1 MYALDTTE
9 ETAAVVGL
17 CRALALDVLDPAAT
31 SSERSGSVSS
41 SVRNALFETGL
52 TTPVATE
59 FGGGGVPTSATQT
72 AAIDA
77 LAYGDAGLTMAA
89 VWSGA
94 AASCIGTLGTDAQR
108 QAHLPRFASD
118 ANAHGAIALYEG
130 HGRSPSESATTITKN
145 PAGGWAIKGTKLA
158 VAGAA
163 SANPLLV
170 VGVDPA
176 DGSLRI
182 ALVSPSAPGVT
193 AAPVDR
199 QLALDAAHLSSV
211 NFDCTVSDDALLG
224 GENTEQSA
232 IHLALSNVRILL
244 ASAML
249 GTSERAMDYAAKYS
263 TERMAFG
270 KPIAAFQGVSFML
283 ADIAIR
289 VAAAR
294 LDVADIAARI
304 DNGAVENLE
313 AATTAAVNYV
323 GAVASQS
330 TRDALQVLGGHGFIN
345 DHPVERFYRSA
356 AAMSALDFD
365 PLCTAFETA
374 L

>member
-17 CRALALDVLDPAAT
+17 CRSLALDILDPAAT
-31 SSERSGSVSS
+31 PSEQSGSVPET
-41 SVRNALFETGL
+41 VRNALFETGL
-52 TTPVATE
+52 TTPVSTD
-59 FGGGGVPTSATQT
+59 FGGGGIPTSATQT
-72 AAIDA
+72 AAVDA
-77 LAYGDAGLTMAA
+77 LAYGDPGLTMAA

-94 AASCIGTLGTDAQR
+94 VASLISALGTDSQR
-108 QAHLPRFASD
+108 QAHLPRFATD
-118 ANAHGAIALYEG
+118 PTAHGAIALYEG
-130 HGRSPSESATTITKN
+130 HGRSPSESTTTITKN
-145 PAGGWAIKGTKLA
+145 PSGGWSIRGTKLA
-158 VAGAA
+158 VAGATR
-163 SANPLLV
+163 ANPLLV
-170 VGVDPA
+170 VCVDSA
-176 DGSLRI
+176 NGNLRI
-182 ALVSPSAPGVT
+182 ALVDPSAAGVT
-193 AAPVDR
+193 VSPVDR
-199 QLALDAAHLSSV
+199 QLALDAAQLGSV
-211 NFDCTVSDDALLG
+211 SFDCTVTDDALLG
-224 GENTEQSA
+224 GVDTDQLD

-263 TERMAFG
+263 TERIAFG

-304 DNGAVENLE
+304 DAGEAENIE

-323 GAVASQS
+323 GAVATQS
-330 TRDALQVLGGHGFIN
+330 TRDAVQVLGGHGFIN

-356 AAMSALDFD
+356 AAMSAIDFD

>member
-17 CRALALDVLDPAAT
+17 CRALALEVLDPAAAA
-31 SSERSGSVSS
+31 SERSGTVPSA
-41 SVRNALFETGL
+41 VRSALFETGL
-52 TTPVATE
+52 TAPVATE

-72 AAIDA
+72 AAIDG
-77 LAYGDAGLTMAA
+77 LAYGDPGLVMAA

-94 AASCIGTLGTDAQR
+94 AASLLGALGTEEQR
-108 QAHLPRFASD
+108 QVHLPRFATEVT
-118 ANAHGAIALYEG
+118 AHGAIALYEG
-130 HGRSPSESATTITKN
+130 HGRAPSEFATTISKN
-145 PAGGWAIKGTKLA
+145 PAGGWSIKGTKLA

-163 SANPLLV
+163 TANPLLV

-176 DGSLRI
+176 DGNLRV
-182 ALVSPSAPGVT
+182 ALVDPSAVGVSVG
-193 AAPVDR
+193 PVDR
-199 QLALDAAHLSSV
+199 QLALDAAQLGSV
-211 NFDCTVSDDALLG
+211 TFDCTVADDALLG
-224 GENTEQSA
+224 GANTDQSA
-232 IHLALSNVRILL
+232 IHLAISSARILL

-263 TERMAFG
+263 TERIAFG

-294 LDVADIAARI
+294 LDVADVAARI
-304 DNGAVENLE
+304 DAREPENIE

-323 GAVASQS
+323 GAVATQS
-330 TRDALQVLGGHGFIN
+330 TRDAIQVLGGHGFIN

-356 AAMSALDFD
+356 AAMSAIDFD

>member
-1 MYALDTTE
+1 MYALDTTD
-9 ETAAVVGL
+9 ETVAVIGL

-31 SSERSGSVSS
+31 PSERSGSMANA
-41 SVRNALFETGL
+41 VRSALFETGL
-52 TTPVATE
+52 TTPVAAE
-59 FGGGGVPTSATQT
+59 FGGGGVPSSATQT
-72 AAIDA
+72 AAVDA
-77 LAYGDAGLTMAA
+77 LAYGDPGLAMAA

-94 AASCIGTLGTDAQR
+94 AASFIGALGTDAQR
-108 QAHLPRFASD
+108 QAHLPRFATD
-118 ANAHGAIALYEG
+118 ANAHGAVALYEG

-145 PAGGWAIKGTKLA
+145 PNGGWDIKGTKLA

-163 SANPLLV
+163 TADPLLV
-170 VGVDPA
+170 VGVDST
-176 DGSLRI
+176 DGNLRVAI
-182 ALVSPSAPGVT
+182 VLPSAAGV
-193 AAPVDR
+193 AVGPVDR
-199 QLALDAAHLSSV
+199 QLALDAAQLGSV
-211 NFDCTVSDDALLG
+211 TFDCTVADDALLG
-224 GENTEQSA
+224 GESTDQSA
-232 IHLALSNVRILL
+232 IHLALSKVRILL

-249 GTSERAMDYAAKYS
+249 GTSERAMDYAARYS
-263 TERMAFG
+263 TERIAFG

-304 DNGAVENLE
+304 DAREFHNIE

-323 GAVASQS
+323 GAVATQS
-330 TRDALQVLGGHGFIN
+330 TRDGIQVLGGHGFIN

-356 AAMSALDFD
+356 AAMSAIDFD

>member
-1 MYALDTTE
+1 MYALDTSE

-31 SSERSGSVSS
+31 SSERSGSVPSV
-41 SVRNALFETGL
+41 VRNALFETGL
-52 TTPVATE
+52 TTPVDTE
-59 FGGGGVPTSATQT
+59 FGGGGTPTSATQT

-77 LAYGDAGLTMAA
+77 LAYGDPGLTMAA

-94 AASCIGTLGTDAQR
+94 AASFIGGLGTEVQR
-108 QAHLPRFASD
+108 QAYLPRFATD
-118 ANAHGAIALYEG
+118 ATAHGAIALYEG

-145 PAGGWAIKGTKLA
+145 PAGEWNIAGTKLA

-163 SANPLLV
+163 SADPLLV
-170 VGVDPA
+170 VGVDPS
-176 DGSLRI
+176 DGNLRI
-182 ALVSPSAPGVT
+182 ALVPPSAPGVT
-193 AAPVDR
+193 IGPVDR
-199 QLALDAAHLSSV
+199 QLALDAAQLSSV
-211 NFDCTVSDDALLG
+211 TFDCTVADDALLG
-224 GENTEQSA
+224 GANADQAA

-263 TERMAFG
+263 TERIAFG

-294 LDVADIAARI
+294 LDVADIASRI
-304 DNGAVENLE
+304 DAREFHNIEAV
-313 AATTAAVNYV
+313 TTAAVNYV
-323 GAVASQS
+323 GAVATQS
-330 TRDALQVLGGHGFIN
+330 TRDAIQVLGGHGFIN

-356 AAMSALDFD
+356 AAMSAIDFD

>member
-1 MYALDTTE
+1 MYALDTSE

-31 SSERSGSVSS
+31 VSERTGAMAN

-52 TTPVATE
+52 TAPVATD

-72 AAIDA
+72 AAVDA

-94 AASCIGTLGTDAQR
+94 AASLIGTLGTEAQR

-118 ANAHGAIALYEG
+118 ATAHGAIALYEG

-145 PAGGWAIKGTKLA
+145 PTGGWRVQGTKLA

-163 SANPLLV
+163 TANPLLV

-176 DGSLRI
+176 DGNLRI
-182 ALVSPSAPGVT
+182 ALVDPSSAGVVVGS
-193 AAPVDR
+193 VDR
-199 QLALDAAHLSSV
+199 QLALDAAQLSSV
-211 NFDCTVSDDALLG
+211 TFDCTVADDALLG
-224 GENTEQSA
+224 GVDVDQSA

-304 DNGAVENLE
+304 DSGTVENLE

-323 GAVASQS
+323 GAVATQS

-345 DHPVERFYRSA
+345 DHPVERFYRGA

>member
-1 MYALDTTE
+1 MYAFDTTE

-31 SSERSGSVSS
+31 PSERAGAVPST
-41 SVRNALFETGL
+41 VRNALFETGL
-52 TTPVATE
+52 TAPVSTD
-59 FGGGGVPTSATQT
+59 FGGGGIPTSATQT
-72 AAIDA
+72 AAVDA
-77 LAYGDAGLTMAA
+77 LAYGDPGLTMAA

-94 AASCIGTLGTDAQR
+94 AASLIGALGTEAQR
-108 QAHLPRFASD
+108 QAYLPRFATDS
-118 ANAHGAIALYEG
+118 AAHGAVALYEG

-145 PAGGWAIKGTKLA
+145 PAGGFSIRGTKLA

-163 SANPLLV
+163 NAEPLLV

-176 DGSLRI
+176 DGNLRV
-182 ALVSPSAPGVT
+182 ALVKPSAVGVSVG
-193 AAPVDR
+193 PVDR
-199 QLALDAAHLSSV
+199 QLALDAAQLNSV
-211 NFDCTVSDDALLG
+211 TFDCTVADDALLG
-224 GENTEQSA
+224 GTNTAQPA

-263 TERMAFG
+263 TERIAFG

-294 LDVADIAARI
+294 LDVADVAARI
-304 DNGAVENLE
+304 DAKEAENIE

-323 GAVASQS
+323 GAVATQS
-330 TRDALQVLGGHGFIN
+330 TRDAIQVLGGHGFIN

-356 AAMSALDFD
+356 AAMSAIDFD

>member
-17 CRALALDVLDPAAT
+17 CRALALDVLDPAAAT
-31 SSERSGSVSS
+31 SERSGTVPNA
-41 SVRNALFETGL
+41 VGAALFETGL
-52 TTPVATE
+52 TTPVSTD

-72 AAIDA
+72 AAVDA

-89 VWSGA
+89 VWSGGA
-94 AASCIGTLGTDAQR
+94 AAFIGALGTDAQR
-108 QAHLPRFASD
+108 QAHLPRFATD
-118 ANAHGAIALYEG
+118 ASAHGAVALYEG
-130 HGRSPSESATTITKN
+130 HGRSPSESATTIAKN
-145 PAGGWAIKGTKLA
+145 PAGGWTVKGTKLA

-170 VGVDPA
+170 VGIDPA
-176 DGSLRI
+176 DGNLRI
-182 ALVSPSAPGVT
+182 ALVDPSAAGVLVGS
-193 AAPVDR
+193 VDR
-199 QLALDAAHLSSV
+199 QLALDAAQLSSV
-211 NFDCTVSDDALLG
+211 TFDCTVADDALLG
-224 GENTEQSA
+224 GATLDQSA

-263 TERMAFG
+263 TERIAFG

-304 DNGAVENLE
+304 DAGDAENIE

-323 GAVASQS
+323 GAVATQS
-330 TRDALQVLGGHGFIN
+330 TRDAIQVLGGHGFIN

-356 AAMSALDFD
+356 AAISAIDFD